1 MSTKIAIGS
10 CKSFE
15 EFQEMMFNWRATAD
29 RIYEVIQTLPD
40 DDNKHIVGIIEW
52 DFRQKSDNN
61 PELIIHAK
69 CIWQSTD
76 SCMAVKWEFPAKYLF
91 MSDAE
96 ILADCNR
103 KEEEKKAREQE
114 RQRQEMAAQE
124 QKQYQTYLRL
134 KEVYEGTEAV
144 NGLPEKSPNL

>member
-1 MSTKIAIGS
+1 MSTKITIGS
-10 CKSFE
+10 CKNYE

-40 DDNKHIVGIIEW
+40 DDNKHIVSIIEW
-52 DFRQKSDNN
+52 DFRQRSDND
-61 PELIIHAK
+61 PEYIIHAK
-69 CIWQSTD
+69 CLWQGTD
-76 SCMAVKWEFPAKYLF
+76 SCMAVKWEFPAEYLF

-103 KEEEKKAREQE
+103 RKEEKEACERE
-114 RQRQEMAAQE
+114 RQKQQLAVQE
-124 QKQYQTYLRL
+124 QRQYQTYLRL

>member
-1 MSTKIAIGS
+1 MSAKITIGS
-10 CKSFE
+10 CKNYE
-15 EFQEMMFNWRATAD
+15 EFQGMMYNWRATAD

-40 DDNKHIVGIIEW
+40 DDNKHIVSIIEW
-52 DFRQKSDNN
+52 DFLQDEDKIR
-61 PELIIHAK
+61 AK

-76 SCMAVKWEFPAKYLF
+76 THMSVNCVFPAKYLF
-91 MSDAE
+91 MSDDE
-96 ILADCNR
+96 ILADCR
-103 KEEEKKAREQE
+103 RIEEEKEALEHARQK
-114 RQRQEMAAQE
+114 QVMATQE